1 VRTGR
6 RAAAVVA
13 LGLAFS
19 ALTAQ
24 TAFATFHEIVFREIY
39 PGSVAVPESQYVEL
53 QMYAAGQNFV
63 GGHFVSFYNAAGTQ
77 IGTAKFGGE
86 VKNGAN
92 QATILIATPAAALE
106 FSVTADLTMS
116 PGLLSPA
123 GGAVCWEAFDCVS
136 WGNFTGSVSPPPGS
150 PATPGGIPDGMALRR
165 TIAPGCASLLEESDD
180 SNNSSA
186 DFEAVFPAP
195 RPNSVAPSE
204 RPCGGAGG
212 GGGGGGQ
219 NGPGGGKGANAPQT
233 SLRGKPAK
241 RTRDRTPTFRF
252 RSNDDSAG
260 FQCKVDGKPFRACRS
275 PFTTKKLSFGKHA
288 FRVRAKSRSG
298 EVDAS
303 PALFR
308 FTVLKPR

>member
-1 VRTGR
+1 VRLPR
-6 RAAAVVA
+6 RAGPA
-13 LGLAFS
+13 LTLALAFS
-19 ALTAQ
+19 GFAAQ
-24 TAFATFHEIVFREIY
+24 AAQATFHEMSVREVY
-39 PGSVAVPESQYVEL
+39 PGTAISPESEYVEL
-53 QMYAAGQNFV
+53 QMWAPGQNFV
-63 GGHFVSFYNAAGTQ
+63 GGHTITVYNSAGTQ
-77 IGTAKFGGE
+77 VASAKFVGE

-92 QATILIATPAAALE
+92 QATIVAATPAAESEFGITADVALE
-106 FSVTADLTMS
+106 PVGMMK
-116 PGLLSPA
+116 PE
-123 GGAVCWEAFDCVS
+123 GGAVCWETLDCVS
-136 WGNFTGSVSPPPGS
+136 WGNFAGSAKSPTGS

-204 RPCGGAGG
+204 RACGGA

-233 SLRGKPAK
+233 SLTGKPAK

-252 RSNDDSAG
+252 RSNDDSVS
-260 FQCKVDGKPFRACRS
+260 FQCKVDGKPFKACRS
-275 PFTTKKLSFGKHA
+275 PLTTKKLSFGKHA

-303 PALFR
+303 PAIFR